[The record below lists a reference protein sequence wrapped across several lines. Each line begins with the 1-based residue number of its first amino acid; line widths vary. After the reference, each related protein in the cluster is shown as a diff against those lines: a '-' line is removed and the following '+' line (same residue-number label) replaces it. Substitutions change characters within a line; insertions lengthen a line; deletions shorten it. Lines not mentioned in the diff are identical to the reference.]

1 MSKLCWHSSRLA
13 KFSCCLGMLI
23 EGFEWEILFLL
34 NRMKERK
41 FQKWK
46 LNGKK
51 KKLKSSNIE
60 RGLRKLE

>member
-1 MSKLCWHSSRLA
+1 
-13 KFSCCLGMLI
+13 MLI